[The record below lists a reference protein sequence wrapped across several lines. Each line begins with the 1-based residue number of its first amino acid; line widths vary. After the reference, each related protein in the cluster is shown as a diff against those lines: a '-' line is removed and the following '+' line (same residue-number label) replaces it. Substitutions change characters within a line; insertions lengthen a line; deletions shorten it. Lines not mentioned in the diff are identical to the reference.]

1 LLLGVRL
8 ERQLSGIDRTVRRY
22 DNRHNSGLI
31 MFFVTKTLVT
41 RTDIVI
47 VNCTLTAINLFLT
60 NVSDSRRLCYSQHA
74 PFHDMSTRHA
84 RETTCLFTD
93 VVTLR
98 RFTIS
103 LIIIR
108 ARRARHKFRNSAALE
123 TNVHA
128 YIGPVPN
135 EVRLFSRA
143 GHAKLTER
151 TEGNQSDDTPA
162 IRPEKDSANF
172 L

>member
-1 LLLGVRL
+1 
-8 ERQLSGIDRTVRRY
+8 
-22 DNRHNSGLI
+22 
-31 MFFVTKTLVT
+31 
-41 RTDIVI
+41 
-47 VNCTLTAINLFLT
+47 
-60 NVSDSRRLCYSQHA
+60 
-74 PFHDMSTRHA
+74 MSTRHA

-98 RFTIS
+98 RFTSVPS

-128 YIGPVPN
+128 YTGPVPN